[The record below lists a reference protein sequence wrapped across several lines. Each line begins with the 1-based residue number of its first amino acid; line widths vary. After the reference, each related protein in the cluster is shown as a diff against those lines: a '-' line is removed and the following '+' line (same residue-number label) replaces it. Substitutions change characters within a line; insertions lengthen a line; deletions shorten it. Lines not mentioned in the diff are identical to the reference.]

1 MIKNYLTC
9 ERYLKHYNKG
19 EKTVVARM
27 NDTQNLYIVERDQPD
42 LYFDN
47 NPIKILCPDEHY
59 LVGPIVDTLHAYEE
73 LGYSPEELK
82 KMIAELEKLRD
93 VTKKVAEEKITFHFD
108 PPKLHYEH
116 TTSPIGSVTTFNL
129 PDPKKDP
136 ITEVRNMSQ
145 MDQYFEDRNLKV
157 VRKYNKTYS
166 RYTFTLSYAGVSRDY
181 HFTYPTENDYAEK
194 CKKMTKFC
202 EGAYECFDKEV
213 RSQVRVTYAPA
224 RQSGKSLL
232 DDAKAIDYIKQDIAI
247 QKKVYE
253 AINRP
258 DIECLYPNFMFRDI
272 GKIDEL
278 SKWVNTQT
286 RINPKH
292 PIVKDVIFNDPAT
305 IVFWKDGT
313 KTVVKAQGEPFDPEK
328 GLAMAFSKKMFGN
341 DRDYYI
347 QFLRWLKKAKNG
359 AERKT
364 LDVKEARNARKSD
377 S

>member
-1 MIKNYLTC
+1 MIKKYLTC
-9 ERYLKHYNKG
+9 ERYLEHYNKG
-19 EKTVVARM
+19 DKTVVGRLDTPEHICVTETDMEQEVIIYGDNGVRM
-27 NDTQNLYIVERDQPD
+27 PRHMN
-42 LYFDN
+42 
-47 NPIKILCPDEHY
+47 HY
-59 LVGPIVDTLHAYEE
+59 LVGPITDALHAYEE

-82 KMIAELEKLRD
+82 EIIEENKRLKEI
-93 VTKKVAEEKITFHFD
+93 TKKVGEEKITVHFD

-116 TTSPIGSVTTFNL
+116 TTSPIGSVTTINL

-145 MDQYFEDRNLKV
+145 MDQYFEDRNIKV
-157 VRKYNKTYS
+157 IRKYDKKYS

-181 HFTYPTENDYAEK
+181 HFTYPTGDDYAEK
-194 CKKMTKFC
+194 CKKMAKFC

-224 RQSGKSLL
+224 RQNGKGLL

-247 QKKVYE
+247 TKK
-253 AINRP
+253 IFN
-258 DIECLYPNFMFRDI
+258 DIPALYPNVIFENAAREY
-272 GKIDEL
+272 DEWL
-278 SKWVNTQT
+278 KRNLCAPAKT
-286 RINPKH
+286 NPKH
-292 PIVKDVIFNDPAT
+292 PVIEDVIFNDPAT

-313 KTVVKAQGEPFDPEK
+313 KTVVKAQGEAFDPEK

-347 QFLRWLKKAKNG
+347 QFLRWLKKARKG
-359 AERKT
+359 AERKE
-364 LDVKEARNARKSD
+364 LNYADKSD